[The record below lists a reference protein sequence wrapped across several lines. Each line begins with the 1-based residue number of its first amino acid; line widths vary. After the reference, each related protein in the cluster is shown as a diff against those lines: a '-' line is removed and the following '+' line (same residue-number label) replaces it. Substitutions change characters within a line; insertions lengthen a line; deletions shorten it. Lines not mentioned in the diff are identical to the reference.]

1 MYIDDFSD
9 KTLKA
14 LLTQLAI
21 EPDSKELKHEL
32 FNNICKKLDNKL
44 NNEINNAISIF
55 IPDETEMQKAL
66 YREDIVSS
74 IALYG
79 VSAEE
84 YFEFDFPTKNH
95 MGRSEYFCDKQR
107 FKIFRPFYNFDRYEQ
122 IRNKWNQYNLLQ
134 KYFKRECVHI
144 ENGTIT
150 QEIREFVSRHNKF
163 VLKPVRAFHGD
174 GVKIINRDKTKI
186 EAWSKDIEGKE
197 YILDELIIQDDFFKV
212 LHPESLNTIRV
223 LAIHIKGTT
232 TILHPQ
238 LHIGRG
244 SSVADNDLIS
254 IRANIDA
261 DCGVV
266 YTPGYDHYK
275 KMYIVHPDTDIQIV
289 GLKIPAWVEMKTF
302 VSEVMDKLEGLAGYI
317 GFDLAYTKKGWTIVE
332 INPFPQFYSQ
342 QLIDRKGYR
351 KEIENVVLQKIS
363 DKV

>member
-1 MYIDDFSD
+1 M
-9 KTLKA
+9 
-14 LLTQLAI
+14 
-21 EPDSKELKHEL
+21 
-32 FNNICKKLDNKL
+32 
-44 NNEINNAISIF
+44 
-55 IPDETEMQKAL
+55 
-66 YREDIVSS
+66 
-74 IALYG
+74 
-79 VSAEE
+79 
-84 YFEFDFPTKNH
+84 
-95 MGRSEYFCDKQR
+95 
-107 FKIFRPFYNFDRYEQ
+107 
-122 IRNKWNQYNLLQ
+122 
-134 KYFKRECVHI
+134 
-144 ENGTIT
+144 
-150 QEIREFVSRHNKF
+150 
-163 VLKPVRAFHGD
+163 
-174 GVKIINRDKTKI
+174 
-186 EAWSKDIEGKE
+186 
-197 YILDELIIQDDFFKV
+197 
-212 LHPESLNTIRV
+212 LHPESLNTIRE

-302 VSEVMDKLEGLAGYI
+302 VSEVMDKLEGLAEYI